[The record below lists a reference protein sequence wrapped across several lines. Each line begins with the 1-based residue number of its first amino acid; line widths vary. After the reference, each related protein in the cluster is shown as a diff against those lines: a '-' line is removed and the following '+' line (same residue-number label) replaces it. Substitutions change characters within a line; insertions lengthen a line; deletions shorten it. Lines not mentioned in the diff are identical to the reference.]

1 MSKARKADKNN
12 LIDALTLSMCLDGCA
27 SPIRKRVKESGRE
40 KKGEKNKKKKKK
52 ELVKKK

>member
-27 SPIRKRVKESGRE
+27 SPIRKRVEE
-40 KKGEKNKKKKKK
+40 KKRGKEQEKK
-52 ELVKKK
+52 EKRISQTN